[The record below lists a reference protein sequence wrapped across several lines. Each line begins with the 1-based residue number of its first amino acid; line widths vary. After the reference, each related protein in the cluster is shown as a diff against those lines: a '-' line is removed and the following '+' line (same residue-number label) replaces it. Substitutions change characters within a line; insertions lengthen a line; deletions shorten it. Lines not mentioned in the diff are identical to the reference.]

1 MPIRPEQRALY
12 PVDWRQISDRIRFE
26 RAKGVCECTGQCGSS
41 HLDELWDWSD
51 ADEWRIVELILPL
64 QAEQPTRC
72 VAVHLKPHPVTDSK
86 VVLTVAHLDHQPEHC
101 DDDNLLALCQRC
113 HLAYDRDH
121 HRATRAATRARL
133 LEERGQGTLVEP

>member
-12 PVDWRQISDRIRFE
+12 PVDWPQISDRIRFE
-26 RAKGVCECTGQCGSS
+26 RAKRLCECTGQCGTS
-41 HLDELWDWSD
+41 HDGDDPAGAWEGWL
-51 ADEWRIVELILPL
+51 AGYN
-64 QAEQPTRC
+64 AEPQRGRC
-72 VAVHLKPHPVTDSK
+72 TAVHLQPHPVTSSK